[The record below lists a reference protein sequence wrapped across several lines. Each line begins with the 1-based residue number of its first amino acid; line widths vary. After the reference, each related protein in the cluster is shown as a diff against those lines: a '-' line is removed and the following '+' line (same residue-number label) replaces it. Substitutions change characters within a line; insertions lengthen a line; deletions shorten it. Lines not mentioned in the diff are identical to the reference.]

1 MHANKVLY
9 EKNQFPD
16 NEHEAEQPQDNASQ
30 ASSQTDLSDVGLCSL
45 NIHEFT
51 YNSIICYIC
60 LKKFDKAL
68 EKLDYMFNTIP
79 KKYAG

>member
-16 NEHEAEQPQDNASQ
+16 EEFDMNDGAAENASN

-45 NIHEFT
+45 NIHEFS
-51 YNSIICYIC
+51 YNSIICLIC
-60 LKKFDKAL
+60 LKQ
-68 EKLDYMFNTIP
+68 Y
-79 KKYAG
+79 